1 MSSVPFESWKSRSI
15 HLLDGDCIFCYF
27 FQPTGAADV
36 SLHNENHNVYR
47 LNPAGEIIWQVRRD
61 DSNHPPDWW
70 DTLHCHARERGLDG
84 AREPF
89 MYLQV
94 EYADGT
100 TSWDKQNNAWR
111 DISEWK
117 PGCTIWLQGSAYQQY
132 ILDPETGIAKNVTD
146 WPVRPW

>member
-61 DSNHPPDWW
+61 DSNHPADWW
-70 DTLHCHARERGLDG
+70 DILHRHAREKGLDG

-89 MYLQV
+89 MYIQI
-94 EYADGT
+94 EYPDGRR
-100 TSWDKQNNAWR
+100 SSSE
-111 DISEWK
+111 SEWRWQW
-117 PGCTIWLQGSAYQQY
+117 G
-132 ILDPETGIAKNVTD
+132 
-146 WPVRPW
+146 